1 MIKRS
6 ILILVAVASPV
17 VSYGVYQANDK
28 SYLKRSAT
36 VKRHFKQQTIC
47 PTTGT
52 YTQKCV
58 GYVVDHIIPL
68 KCHGKDAIE
77 NLQYQTVQEAK
88 VKDKYEIRGDKTHKP
103 CMGYVR

>member
-6 ILILVAVASPV
+6 ILIAIAVISPIASY
-17 VSYGVYQANDK
+17 SAYQANDK

-52 YTQKCV
+52 YTQKCA

-68 KCHGKDAIE
+68 KCYGKDSVE
-77 NLQYQTVQEAK
+77 NMQYQTIADAK
-88 VKDKYEIRGDKTHKP
+88 IKNRYEIRGDKYHKP

>member
-17 VSYGVYQANDK
+17 VSYGIYQANDK

-36 VKRHFKQQTIC
+36 VKKHFKQQTIC
-47 PTTGT
+47 PATGT
-52 YTQKCV
+52 YTQKCT

-68 KCHGKDAIE
+68 KCYGKDAVE
-77 NLQYQTVQEAK
+77 NLQYMTVAEAK
-88 VKDKYEIRGDKTHKP
+88 IKDRYEIRGDKDHKP
-103 CMGYVR
+103 CMGYIK

>member
-6 ILILVAVASPV
+6 ILIAIAVISPIASY
-17 VSYGVYQANDK
+17 SAYQANDK
-28 SYLKRSAT
+28 SYLKRNAT

-52 YTQKCV
+52 YTQKCA

-68 KCHGKDAIE
+68 KCYGKDSVE
-77 NLQYQTVQEAK
+77 NMQYQTIADAK
-88 VKDKYEIRGDKTHKP
+88 IKNRYEIRGDKNHKP

>member
-6 ILILVAVASPV
+6 ILILAAVASPV

-36 VKRHFKQQTIC
+36 VKKHFKQQTIC

-52 YTQKCV
+52 YTQKCN

-68 KCHGKDAIE
+68 KCRGKDAIE
-77 NLQYQTVQEAK
+77 NLQYQTIAEGK
-88 VKDKYEIRGDKTHKP
+88 KKDRYEIRGDKDHKP
-103 CMGYVR
+103 CMGYIR